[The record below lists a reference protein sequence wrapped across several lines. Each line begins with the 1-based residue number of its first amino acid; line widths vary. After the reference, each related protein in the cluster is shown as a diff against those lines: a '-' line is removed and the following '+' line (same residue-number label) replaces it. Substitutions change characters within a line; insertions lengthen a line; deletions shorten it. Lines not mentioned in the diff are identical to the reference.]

1 MKLLIGASSS
11 KIFHLKEFA
20 QNLEK
25 NNIGFELATFKLK
38 EVEQHYKNGADA
50 VELEMITQEEF
61 DLHMD
66 LEQEKITP
74 EEFDERI
81 QTEY

>member
-1 MKLLIGASSS
+1 
-11 KIFHLKEFA
+11 
-20 QNLEK
+20 
-25 NNIGFELATFKLK
+25 
-38 EVEQHYKNGADA
+38 
-50 VELEMITQEEF
+50 MITQKEF